1 VALADR
7 TVHSNMPEVKEEG
20 DEDVAAMAQDAVTKG
35 TRLVCFDLS
44 PIMSTYLLAF
54 VVGEFEA
61 CESKTK
67 NNITVVDHLFHVFII
82 IF

>member
-1 VALADR
+1 M
-7 TVHSNMPEVKEEG
+7 VHSNMPEVEEEG
-20 DEDVAAMAQDAVTKG
+20 DQDVASMAQGAVTEG

-44 PIMSTYLLAF
+44 PIMSTYLIAF

-67 NNITVVDHLFHVFII
+67 NNISVFDPRFVSRILRFLFQQ
-82 IF
+82 